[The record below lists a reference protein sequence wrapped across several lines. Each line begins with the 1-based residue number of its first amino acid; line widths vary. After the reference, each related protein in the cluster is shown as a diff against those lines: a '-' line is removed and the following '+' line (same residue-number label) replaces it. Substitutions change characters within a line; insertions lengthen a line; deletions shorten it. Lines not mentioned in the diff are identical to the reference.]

1 MRRRS
6 NTPYLILIATLLLLL
21 SLPKHVTESLRGS
34 IASIFSPLWESYAQ
48 LKLYS
53 EKKLSP
59 EIIVQEELSKSLL
72 ENELLKMELA
82 RLNDILKSELNL
94 QTYLRELE
102 APAEIS
108 AKLTQQRK
116 KQLRELLKV
125 EMGALPAKV
134 VYRSPSA
141 WNSTLWIN
149 VGTENGIEKN
159 SPVVVGDSIIGVI
172 DYVGGKQSRVR
183 MITDSALTPAVR
195 VVRGALQ
202 QEHLSLQLEE
212 LEDYL
217 LRHSELF
224 DNNEHKSILISAL
237 EKLQRQL
244 QASTPTQ
251 MLAKGELQGS
261 GAPLWRRGGKMLQGV
276 GFNYDFE
283 DEEGGARDLR
293 TGKLEHDWNDAQIS
307 LVEAHDLLVT
317 TGMDGVF
324 PPGFKVATVTK
335 VYPLK
340 EGDIAYQLTARPVAK
355 DLDDLTVVYVIRPVG
370 YTPNAIQ
377 KSGI

>member
-6 NTPYLILIATLLLLL
+6 NTPYLILIGTLLLLL
-21 SLPKHVTESLRGS
+21 SLPKHVTESLRGTV
-34 IASIFSPLWESYAQ
+34 ASFFGPVWDAYAQ
-48 LKLYS
+48 FKLYS
-53 EKKLSP
+53 EKKINSD
-59 EIIVQEELSKSLL
+59 IIVQEELSKSLL
-72 ENELLKMELA
+72 ENELLKMELS

-94 QTYLRELE
+94 QTYLKELG
-102 APAEIS
+102 APEELS
-108 AKLTQQRK
+108 SKLTQQRR

-149 VGTENGIEKN
+149 VGSDKGIEKN
-159 SPVVVGDSIIGVI
+159 SPVLVGDAIIGVI
-172 DYVGGKQSRVR
+172 DYVGGRQSRVR

-195 VVRGALQ
+195 IVRGALQ
-202 QEHLSLQLEE
+202 QEHISLQLDE

-217 LRHSELF
+217 LRHTELF
-224 DNNEHKSILISAL
+224 DSGEQKSILLGIL
-237 EKLQRQL
+237 QKLQRRL
-244 QASTPTQ
+244 QSTSTTL
-251 MLAKGELQGS
+251 MLAKGEIQGS
-261 GAPLWRRGGKMLQGV
+261 GAPLWRSGGKFLQGV
-276 GFNYDFE
+276 GFNYDFADE
-283 DEEGGARDLR
+283 DGGARDLR
-293 TGKLEHDWNDAQIS
+293 TGKLENDWTDAPIP
-307 LVEAHDLLVT
+307 LVEPYDLLVT

-324 PPGFKVATVTK
+324 PPGLKVATVTK

-370 YTPNAIQ
+370 FTREFPT
-377 KSGI
+377 K